1 MDSTFARK
9 SAEPPISW
17 VAIPGISG
25 VASAA
30 GSMNVLSQSA
40 TAGHVAS
47 GRRFPDAGKKLT
59 PNHGVRLRSRGLCA
73 SGLVH
78 GISRISQL
86 HVDPLTTG
94 DRDPALKGTPFASQR
109 GGRVNVNRETATGAS
124 SRKLY

>member
-17 VAIPGISG
+17 VAIPVISG
-25 VASAA
+25 VTSAA
-30 GSMNVLSQSA
+30 GSMNALSQSA
-40 TAGHVAS
+40 TARHVAS

-78 GISRISQL
+78 GISRISQV

-94 DRDPALKGTPFASQR
+94 DRDPALKGTPLTSQP
-109 GGRVNVNRETATGAS
+109 GGRVNVKRESATGAA